1 MIALLLAFCIALAE
15 TILATYVVTCAWT
28 YRPARLF
35 ALLIAALLI
44 LQISSIL
51 RAQPGN
57 LGLAYAGRAGVVL
70 GLCAFDAILLLLL
83 SARFMPQ
90 WWEGSCSIRW
100 IILPYLLVFVV
111 LSIDLLV
118 PAGLFISGIY
128 LEDGVY
134 RSRQGPGGGV
144 MLALLNLSWLP
155 HLSILGIT
163 WKRRRRLRPLIGGLV
178 VAIVF
183 GGLIGI
189 STQSSGAFSRVYG
202 LGQSLPFVGVLAY
215 AVVRGRLFEPTQAAL
230 DLALRAMS
238 EAVAVLDPEGQI
250 VYANPQAVRLGLRPA
265 RTLAEALRDAGAA
278 PDEVAQLIAQRASD
292 PTRAIGRRFAI
303 GSPVCLHEL
312 TLTTVSD
319 EEGTIHGTL
328 LLGRDISEIEHRNQ
342 LLEFERMQLAEA
354 VRKLSYQARH
364 DALTGLPNRR
374 SLEEELYRLIARSRR
389 GREGALLFLDLDN
402 FKLVNDTLG
411 HSAGDK
417 LLVAVSQLLAQ
428 QLRSGDVLAR
438 LGGDEFA
445 VLLEGMSMAQA
456 QAVAERL
463 RATVEGFRFTLEGR
477 SFELGLSVGLVAIDG
492 RQDAHVLLAQAD
504 IAMYAAKERGR
515 NRVVSY
521 QDTDDYVAR
530 LSEANA
536 WASRIKDALRD
547 DRFVLHFQP
556 VVYLGNMQVT
566 HYETLI
572 RMVDQQGALIPP
584 GAFIPAAE
592 RFGLMPQID
601 RWIVQQTI
609 RTLQAHPTITLF
621 MNLSGRS
628 LLDEALVDFIAAEL
642 RERGVEPARLGFEI
656 TETAAVQDFAHADRW
671 IRQIKALGCHFVLDD
686 FGVGF
691 TSFAYLRHLPID
703 QVKIDGSFIQTIDR
717 DAHNRA
723 IVRAIHT
730 LALELGKATVAEFVE
745 RPAVLEVLREI
756 GITYA
761 QGYYLGRPGPD
772 LPLARPPQM
781 DWSDQSRLA
790 QPVCT

>member
-1 MIALLLAFCIALAE
+1 MIALLLAFCIALVE

-90 WWEGSCSIRW
+90 WWEGSRSIRW

-155 HLSILGIT
+155 HLSILGVT
-163 WKRRRRLRPLIGGLV
+163 WKRRPRLRPLIGGLMV
-178 VAIVF
+178 SIVS
-183 GGLIGI
+183 GGLIGVVGQ
-189 STQSSGAFSRVYG
+189 TSGLFDRVYG
-202 LGQSLPFVGVLAY
+202 LAQSLPFVGVLAY
-215 AVVRGRLFEPTQAAL
+215 AVVRGNLFEPTRAAL

-238 EAVAVLDPEGQI
+238 EAVAVLNPEGRI
-250 VYANPQAVRLGLRPA
+250 VYANPQAVRLGFRPG
-265 RTLAEALRDAGAA
+265 RSLVDVLHDAGVADADVRALSMRAA
-278 PDEVAQLIAQRASD
+278 HATTH
-292 PTRAIGRRFAI
+292 PTTYKLAI
-303 GSPVCLHEL
+303 GSPTCLLEITIAL
-312 TLTTVSD
+312 VWD
-319 EEGTIHGTL
+319 DEGTIQGTL
-328 LLGRDISEIEHRNQ
+328 LLGRDISEIERHNQ
-342 LLEFERMQLAEA
+342 MLEFERAQLAEA
-354 VRKLSYQARH
+354 VHKLSYQARH

-374 SLEEELYRLIARSRR
+374 SLEEELYRSIARARR
-389 GREGALLFLDLDN
+389 GRAGALLFLDLDN

-417 LLVAVSQLLAQ
+417 LLVEVSHVLAR
-428 QLRSGDVLAR
+428 QLRPNDILAR

-445 VLLEGMSMAQA
+445 VLLDGTAMAQA
-456 QAVAERL
+456 QMLAERL
-463 RATVEGFRFTLEGR
+463 RSAIDGFRFTLDGH

-492 RQDAHVLLAQAD
+492 WQDAHMLLAQAD
-504 IAMYAAKERGR
+504 SAMYAAKERGR

-521 QDTDDYVAR
+521 QDTDDYVVR
-530 LSEANA
+530 LSEANQ
-536 WASRIKDALRD
+536 WAARIKDALRE

-556 VVYLGNMQVT
+556 VVYLGSMQVT
-566 HYETLI
+566 HYEALI
-572 RMVDQQGALIPP
+572 RMVDQQGTLIPP

-601 RWIVQQTI
+601 RWIVRQTV

-717 DAHNRA
+717 DTHNRA

-730 LALELGKATVAEFVE
+730 LAIELGKATVAEFVE
-745 RPAVLEVLREI
+745 RPAVLEILREI

-761 QGYYLGRPGPD
+761 QGYYLGQPGPD
-772 LPLARPPQM
+772 LPPARLPQV

-790 QPVCT
+790 QPVCM